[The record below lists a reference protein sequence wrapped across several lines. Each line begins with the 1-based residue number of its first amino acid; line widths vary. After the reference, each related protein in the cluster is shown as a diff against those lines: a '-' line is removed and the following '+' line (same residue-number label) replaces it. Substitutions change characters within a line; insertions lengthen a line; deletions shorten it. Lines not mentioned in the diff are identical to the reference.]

1 MLEAADTSSLA
12 LLYHLNSEPLLLD
25 VEAYE
30 EGYRSDV
37 KEVWGAGSV
46 ALPNRDDVGVLLDL
60 IRRRTSC
67 RQFEPAPLALADL
80 ADLLTGTYAVSRA
93 VAVADGLE
101 VNARSVPSAGGLY
114 PLELYLVLQRGETL
128 ADGLYHYNVLDHVLE
143 RTGAEIDRTA
153 LTEALLSAPFLAN
166 ANAVVFMTAVFDRT
180 LHKYAARGYRY
191 ILLEAGHAA
200 QNLCLLAT
208 ERGLASLCVGGFRD
222 AAINRLLGLDPRTE
236 AAVYCIGVGHA
247 A

>member
-114 PLELYLVLQRGETL
+114 PLELYLVLQRVETL
-128 ADGLYHYNVLDHVLE
+128 ADGLYRGPSRGHTDDEHAQLIGLPRAYGYGASMGAWVLDYAAQSAHQLLS
-143 RTGAEIDRTA
+143 DRAAPIVSSGEAGGTP
-153 LTEALLSAPFLAN
+153 ALLQRPIVSSAS
-166 ANAVVFMTAVFDRT
+166 T
-180 LHKYAARGYRY
+180 
-191 ILLEAGHAA
+191 
-200 QNLCLLAT
+200 
-208 ERGLASLCVGGFRD
+208 
-222 AAINRLLGLDPRTE
+222 
-236 AAVYCIGVGHA
+236 AAVH
-247 A
+247 